1 MPEAPSSSAPE
12 RTTPITLGPATCAA
26 ERNRAST
33 EGRWPFS
40 RGPRLRVSR
49 SASASSRCRSGTATV
64 TVPGASGAPSIAVC
78 TGSVLGRFR
87 TEASALRPP
96 AGMCSTTST
105 AAGRSAGSPATR
117 SRSASTPPAEA
128 PTTTTSRCATGPSSP
143 FPGDNVRP
151 AARHPN
157 AGRHHGGMDAE
168 DFRQIRD
175 AVRDLVREQVVPRE
189 EQIEDDDAIPDE
201 LRATA
206 ADMGLFGYALPEEYG
221 GLGVTMSEDVQ
232 LAFEFGYTTPAFR
245 SLFGTNN
252 GIAGQVIARFG
263 NEEQKKKY
271 LPRLAA
277 GELIGSFALTE
288 AEAGSDPAGLRT
300 TARRDGDG
308 WVINGSKRYITNAP
322 IADVFMVFAR
332 TDPEQKGG
340 RGISSFVVESAT
352 PGVSVG
358 PKDTKMGQ
366 SGAWTAEVF
375 FDDVHVPGEALIGE
389 EGRGYAKALTV
400 LSRGRLHIAA
410 LCVGMAQRVLDES
423 VAYAASA
430 KQGGAPI
437 GRFQLVQAMLA
448 DMHAELLAGRALMV
462 DVAARYDT
470 GEDTSVGPSS
480 AKLFCTEMVGRAVDR
495 AVQVHGG
502 MGYLRT
508 TPVERFYRDAR
519 LFRLYEGTSEVQRVI
534 VGGALLRE
542 AGMSRG

>member
-1 MPEAPSSSAPE
+1 
-12 RTTPITLGPATCAA
+12 
-26 ERNRAST
+26 
-33 EGRWPFS
+33 
-40 RGPRLRVSR
+40 
-49 SASASSRCRSGTATV
+49 
-64 TVPGASGAPSIAVC
+64 
-78 TGSVLGRFR
+78 
-87 TEASALRPP
+87 
-96 AGMCSTTST
+96 
-105 AAGRSAGSPATR
+105 
-117 SRSASTPPAEA
+117 
-128 PTTTTSRCATGPSSP
+128 
-143 FPGDNVRP
+143 
-151 AARHPN
+151 
-157 AGRHHGGMDAE
+157 MDDD
-168 DFRQIRD
+168 DFRQVRA
-175 AVRDLVREQVVPRE
+175 AVRQLVREHVVPRE
-189 EQIEDDDAIPDE
+189 EQIEDEDAIPAD
-201 LRATA
+201 LRVRA
-206 ADMGLFGYALPEEYG
+206 AGMGLFGYALPEEYG

-263 NEEQKKKY
+263 SEDQKRAY

-300 TARRDGDG
+300 SARRDGDG
-308 WVINGSKRYITNAP
+308 WVVNGGKRYITNAP
-322 IADVFMVFAR
+322 IADLFVVFAR
-332 TDPEQKGG
+332 TDPDERGG
-340 RGISSFVVESAT
+340 RGISSFVVDASA
-352 PGVSVG
+352 PGVTVG
-358 PKDTKMGQ
+358 PHDKKMGQ

-375 FDDVHVPGEALIGE
+375 FDDVRVPASALIGE

-423 VAYAASA
+423 VAYAAVA

-448 DMHAELLAGRALMV
+448 DSHAELLAGQSMV
-462 DVAARYDT
+462 RDVAARYDS

-480 AKLFCTEMVGRAVDR
+480 AKLFCSEMVGRAVDR

-519 LFRLYEGTSEVQRVI
+519 LFRLYEGTSEVQRLI
-534 VGGALLRE
+534 IGGALLRE
-542 AGMSRG
+542 AGMEKDPPASRQRS